1 MEIVKIKAYKFEE
14 LKDKALVQ
22 ALTWLDNFPLDY
34 EDENGNI
41 KWEYFSDIYYE
52 DPQYIYEHC
61 EANGYLFNEYGYT
74 IHNLIEQ

>member
-14 LKDKALVQ
+14 LKDEAIIK

-41 KWEYFSDIYYE
+41 KWEYFSDIHYNDSEYVA
-52 DPQYIYEHC
+52 EHC
-61 EANGYLFNEYGYT
+61 EANEYLFDEYGNI
-74 IHNLIEQ
+74 IHHLIQK